1 MKPNV
6 SGLLSKVDEIFQ
18 LKPKTVDLMV
28 TLEQS

>member
-28 TLEQS
+28 ALEQS